1 MSTLVLAACGEE
13 KAPSWK
19 GEWKNSGGDKRVCRK
34 SFTFKGENNF
44 EIQNLR
50 VQGGEQSSGT
60 YKHIESN
67 DYEFDYGGGSD
78 NFTIIVEKN
87 TMKVHSSGKD
97 TICEYTKVDKIRNK
111 YENPWE

>member
-1 MSTLVLAACGEE
+1 ME
-13 KAPSWK
+13 KIWV
-19 GEWKNSGGDKRVCRK
+19 GKRVFVENPLPLK
-34 SFTFKGENNF
+34 GKIILKFK
-44 EIQNLR
+44 IQEE
-50 VQGGEQSSGT
+50 GGEQSSGT

-87 TMKVHSSGKD
+87 TMKDHSSGKD